1 MTSRSIFPMRPRLA
15 VAALAL
21 LVTAAAAGCTDSGG
35 GGGGLEVIGARVDYP
50 ANPAVA
56 AVRMEIVND
65 SDADDTLIAVSSPD
79 ADASV
84 HRSTTSADGVASM
97 DHITELPIPA
107 GETVEFA
114 PGGLHVM
121 LEEPDRDLEIG
132 DEVELVLTF
141 ERAGEQRLT
150 VPVVEPGTTAA
161 DIEAES

>member
-1 MTSRSIFPMRPRLA
+1 MSPNRSRLL
-15 VAALAL
+15 VAALVL
-21 LVTAAAAGCTDSGG
+21 LLTSVAAGCGESTSEGG
-35 GGGGLEVIGARVDYP
+35 VEVIGARVDYP

-84 HRSTTSADGVASM
+84 HRSTTSADGMASM
-97 DHITELPIPA
+97 NHITKLPIPA

-121 LEEPDRDLEIG
+121 LDEPDRNLEIG

-141 ERAGEQRLT
+141 ERTGEQSLT
-150 VPVVEPGTTAA
+150 VPVVEPGATAT
-161 DIEAES
+161 DIEAGS

>member
-1 MTSRSIFPMRPRLA
+1 MRQRRR

-21 LVTAAAAGCTDSGG
+21 LLTAVAAGCADAGDGG
-35 GGGGLEVIGARVDYP
+35 GGGVEVIGARVDYP
-50 ANPAVA
+50 ANPAVT

-65 SDADDTLIAVSSPD
+65 TDADDTLLAVSSPE
-79 ADASV
+79 ADASI
-84 HRSTTSADGVASM
+84 HRSTTSTDGLASM

-107 GETVEFA
+107 GETIEFA

-121 LEEPDRDLEIG
+121 LDEPDRDLEIG
-132 DEVELVLTF
+132 DEVQLVLTF

-150 VPVVEPGTTAA
+150 IPVVEPGTTAA